1 MENSS
6 LPEKVKV
13 IAEIANAHQG
23 KEESLKALIKAAAES
38 GADGVKF
45 QWFKYDCIATPCFFA
60 YESYIELFLN
70 EDVWKNCVAYGK
82 RLGLEIW
89 VDIFDSWG
97 AELFLHLQH
106 DIDGIKLP
114 TTILQSTEIMKT
126 IGMTE
131 KPVLIGIG
139 GWYEEEIDQMMSL
152 VKQHMANQLILMHGF
167 QGYPTKLE
175 DINLKRIQHLQ
186 KRYKVQIGFADHI
199 DADHPLAAD
208 LPVYAFF
215 SGAAVIEK
223 HITLH
228 RAAKGYDY
236 YSSLEPNEFKLMTEK
251 LQQAQIA
258 TGSPEVNASERKYLH
273 DSSLRVT
280 ANQNIK
286 KGEIITLNKTSS
298 KRCGNENALMP
309 LQAEDAFPQVA
320 TADLSLNQPITPN
333 EIKSSRIAIAVICRL
348 KSTRLPK
355 KALLPIYGI
364 PSVERCLINCLAV
377 PGVHEVVL
385 ATSNLPEDDPLEA
398 FTLNGKVRI
407 VRGAPE
413 NVADRMLEAA
423 ALTKADIIIRVT
435 GDCPVV
441 SPEVLQYLIDR
452 HLQKGA
458 DYTQELSSSAGIS
471 GNVITVEALQRLV
484 QQPKP
489 LTHTEY
495 LSFYFLNNPS
505 LFSINQVSLPEELH
519 YPSWRLTLDEPK
531 DLELFEQIYRN
542 LDVKNEPLYFSQ
554 IRDYLSANQHV
565 SKINQD
571 VSTKWIDQTS
581 LVEEINKATLLLS
594 ENK

>member
-1 MENSS
+1 METSS
-6 LPEKVKV
+6 LLGKVKV

-23 KEESLKALIKAAAES
+23 KEENLKALIKAAAES

-60 YESYIELFLN
+60 YEAYIKLFLN

-82 RLGLEIW
+82 SLGLEIW
-89 VDIFDSWG
+89 VDIFDLWG
-97 AELFLHLQH
+97 ADIFSRLQR

-126 IGMTE
+126 IGTTE
-131 KPVLIGIG
+131 KPVLIGVG

-152 VKQHMANQLILMHGF
+152 VRQHMANQLILMHGF

-175 DINLKRIQHLQ
+175 DMNLKRIQHL
-186 KRYKVQIGFADHI
+186 KERYNVQIGFADHI
-199 DADHPLAAD
+199 DAGHTLAAD

-215 SGAAVIEK
+215 SGASVIEK
-223 HITLH
+223 HITLD
-228 RAAKGYDY
+228 RAAKGFDY

-251 LQQAQIA
+251 LRQAHIA
-258 TGSPEVNASERKYLH
+258 AGSTEVNEAERKYLS
-273 DSSLRVT
+273 DSSLRVI
-280 ANQNIK
+280 ANRAVK
-286 KGEIITLNKTSS
+286 KGEIITLEKTSY

-320 TADLSLNQPITPN
+320 AAELSLNQPITPN
-333 EIKSSRIAIAVICRL
+333 EIKSPRIAIAVICRL

-355 KALLPIYGI
+355 KALLPIYEI

-398 FTLNGKVRI
+398 FTLNGKVKI
-407 VRGAPE
+407 MRGDPE
-413 NVADRMLEAA
+413 NVAERMLEAA

-435 GDCPVV
+435 GDCPAV

-452 HLQKGA
+452 HMEKGA

-471 GNVITVEALQRLV
+471 GNIITVEALQRLV
-484 QQPKP
+484 QHPKP

-542 LDVKNEPLYFSQ
+542 LDVKNEPLYFSR
-554 IRDYLSANQHV
+554 IRDYLSENQHV

-581 LVEEINKATLLLS
+581 LVEEINKATTLPS
-594 ENK
+594 DNK

>member
-1 MENSS
+1 METSS
-6 LPEKVKV
+6 LPGKVKI

-23 KEESLKALIKAAAES
+23 KEENLKALIKAAAES

-45 QWFKYDCIATPCFFA
+45 QWFKYDCIATPCFSA
-60 YESYIELFLN
+60 YESYMKLFLS

-82 RLGLEIW
+82 KLGLEIW
-89 VDIFDSWG
+89 VDLFDSWG
-97 AELFLHLQH
+97 AELFFRFQH
-106 DIDGIKLP
+106 HIDGIKLP

-131 KPVLIGIG
+131 KPALIGIG

-175 DINLKRIQHLQ
+175 DINLQRIQHL
-186 KRYKVQIGFADHI
+186 KERYKVQIGFADHI
-199 DADHPLAAD
+199 DADHSLAAD

-215 SGAAVIEK
+215 SGASVIEK
-223 HITLH
+223 HITLD
-228 RAAKGYDY
+228 RTAKGFDY
-236 YSSLEPNEFKLMTEK
+236 YSSLEPNEFKLMTKK
-251 LQQAQIA
+251 LRQAQIA
-258 TGSPEVNASERKYLH
+258 AGSTEVNESERKYLY
-273 DSSLRVT
+273 DSSIRVT
-280 ANQNIK
+280 ANRTVK
-286 KGEIITLNKTSS
+286 KGEIITLDKTSY

-309 LQAEDAFPQVA
+309 LQAEAALPQVA
-320 TADLSLNQPITPN
+320 TADLSVNQPITCN
-333 EIKSSRIAIAVICRL
+333 EIKSPRIAIAVICRL

-377 PGVHEVVL
+377 PEVHEVIL

-398 FTLNGKVRI
+398 YTLNGKVKI
-407 VRGAPE
+407 VRGDPD
-413 NVADRMLEAA
+413 NVAERMLEAA
-423 ALTKADIIIRVT
+423 ALANADIIIRVT
-435 GDCPVV
+435 GDCPAV

-458 DYTQELSSSAGIS
+458 DYTQDYSSSAGIS
-471 GNVITVEALQRLV
+471 GNIITVEALQRLV

-505 LFSINQVSLPEELH
+505 LFSLNQVSLPKELH

-531 DLELFEQIYRN
+531 DLELFEQIYRD
-542 LDVKNEPLYFSQ
+542 LDVKNEPLYFSR
-554 IRDYLSANQHV
+554 IRDYLSENQHV
-565 SKINQD
+565 SKINHD

-581 LVEEINKATLLLS
+581 LVEEINKATLLPPD
-594 ENK
+594 NK

>member
-1 MENSS
+1 MESNSIS
-6 LPEKVKV
+6 EEVKV

-23 KEESLKALIKAAAES
+23 KEENLKTLIKAAAES

-70 EDVWKNCVAYGK
+70 EDVWKSCVAYGK

-131 KPVLIGIG
+131 KPVLIGVG
-139 GWYEEEIDQMMSL
+139 GWYEDEIDQMVSL
-152 VKQHMANQLILMHGF
+152 VKQHMKNQLILMHGF

-175 DINLKRIQHLQ
+175 DINLKRVQHL
-186 KRYKVQIGFADHI
+186 KNRYNVQIGFADHI
-199 DADHPLAAD
+199 DADHPLAVD
-208 LPVYAFF
+208 LPVYAYF

-223 HITLH
+223 HITLN
-228 RAAKGYDY
+228 RAAKGFDY
-236 YSSLEPNEFKLMTEK
+236 YSSLEPNEFKVMTDK
-251 LQQAQIA
+251 LQQAQNA
-258 TGSPEVNASERKYLH
+258 AGSTEVNESERKYLH

-280 ANQNIK
+280 ANRDIK
-286 KGEIITLNKTSS
+286 KGEIITLGKTSY
-298 KRCGNENALMP
+298 KRCGNKNALMP
-309 LQAEDAFPQVA
+309 LQAEDSFPQVA
-320 TADLSLNQPITPN
+320 TADLSLNQPITSN
-333 EIKSSRIAIAVICRL
+333 EIKSPRIAIAVICRL

-355 KALLPIYGI
+355 KALLPIYEI

-385 ATSNLPEDDPLEA
+385 ATSNLPEDDPLEG

-413 NVADRMLEAA
+413 NVAERMLEAA

-435 GDCPVV
+435 GDCPAV

-471 GNVITVEALQRLV
+471 GNIITVEALQRLV

-505 LFSINQVSLPEELH
+505 LFSINQVSLPEALH

-531 DLELFEQIYRN
+531 DLELFEQIYQN
-542 LDVKNEPLYFSQ
+542 LNVKNEPLYFSR
-554 IRDYLSANQHV
+554 IRDYLSENQHIT
-565 SKINQD
+565 KINQD

-581 LVEEINKATLLLS
+581 LVEEINKATRLPA

>member
-1 MENSS
+1 MESNSIS
-6 LPEKVKV
+6 EEVKV

-23 KEESLKALIKAAAES
+23 KEENLKTLIKAAAES

-70 EDVWKNCVAYGK
+70 EDVWKSCVAYGK

-131 KPVLIGIG
+131 KPVLIGVG
-139 GWYEEEIDQMMSL
+139 GWYEDEIDQMVSL
-152 VKQHMANQLILMHGF
+152 VKQHMKNQLILMHGF

-175 DINLKRIQHLQ
+175 DINLKRVQHL
-186 KRYKVQIGFADHI
+186 KNRYNVQIGFADHI
-199 DADHPLAAD
+199 DADHPLAVD
-208 LPVYAFF
+208 LPVYAYF

-223 HITLH
+223 HITLN
-228 RAAKGYDY
+228 RAAKGFDY

-251 LQQAQIA
+251 LQQAQNA
-258 TGSPEVNASERKYLH
+258 AGSTEVNESERKYLH

-280 ANQNIK
+280 ANRDIK
-286 KGEIITLNKTSS
+286 KGEIITLGKTSY
-298 KRCGNENALMP
+298 KRCGNKNALMP
-309 LQAEDAFPQVA
+309 LQAEDSFPQVA
-320 TADLSLNQPITPN
+320 TADLSLNQPITSN
-333 EIKSSRIAIAVICRL
+333 EIKSPRIAIAVICRL

-355 KALLPIYGI
+355 KALLPIYEI

-385 ATSNLPEDDPLEA
+385 ATSNLPEDDPLEG

-413 NVADRMLEAA
+413 NVAERMLEAA

-435 GDCPVV
+435 GDCPAV

-471 GNVITVEALQRLV
+471 GNIITVEALQRLV

-505 LFSINQVSLPEELH
+505 LFSINQVSLPEALH

-531 DLELFEQIYRN
+531 DLELFEQIYQN
-542 LDVKNEPLYFSQ
+542 LNVKNEPLYFSR
-554 IRDYLSANQHV
+554 IRDYLSENQHIT
-565 SKINQD
+565 KINQD

-581 LVEEINKATLLLS
+581 LVEEINKATRLPA

>member
-1 MENSS
+1 VETSS
-6 LPEKVKV
+6 LLGKVKV

-23 KEESLKALIKAAAES
+23 KEENLKALIKAAAES

-60 YESYIELFLN
+60 YESYIKLFLN

-82 RLGLEIW
+82 SLGLEIW
-89 VDIFDSWG
+89 VDIFDLWG
-97 AELFLHLQH
+97 AELFSRLQR

-114 TTILQSTEIMKT
+114 TTILQSTDIMKT
-126 IGMTE
+126 IGTTK
-131 KPVLIGIG
+131 KPVLIGVG

-175 DINLKRIQHLQ
+175 DMNLKRIQYL
-186 KRYKVQIGFADHI
+186 KERYNVQIGFADHI
-199 DADHPLAAD
+199 DAGHPLAAD

-215 SGAAVIEK
+215 SGASVIEK
-223 HITLH
+223 HITLD
-228 RAAKGYDY
+228 RAAKGFDY

-251 LQQAQIA
+251 LRQAHIA
-258 TGSPEVNASERKYLH
+258 AGSTEVNEAERKYLS
-273 DSSLRVT
+273 DSSLRVI
-280 ANQNIK
+280 ANRAVK
-286 KGEIITLNKTSS
+286 KGEIITLEKTSY

-309 LQAEDAFPQVA
+309 LQAEDGFPQVA
-320 TADLSLNQPITPN
+320 AADLSLNQPITPN
-333 EIKSSRIAIAVICRL
+333 EIKSPRIAIAVICRL

-355 KALLPIYGI
+355 KALLPIYEI

-398 FTLNGKVRI
+398 FTLNGKVKI
-407 VRGAPE
+407 VRGDPE
-413 NVADRMLEAA
+413 NVAERMLEAA

-435 GDCPVV
+435 GDCPAV

-452 HLQKGA
+452 HMEKGA

-471 GNVITVEALQRLV
+471 GNIITVEALQRLV

-505 LFSINQVSLPEELH
+505 LFFINQVSLPDELN

-542 LDVKNEPLYFSQ
+542 LDVKNEPLYFSR
-554 IRDYLSANQHV
+554 IRDYLSENRHV

-581 LVEEINKATLLLS
+581 LVEEINKATTLPS
-594 ENK
+594 DNK

>member
-1 MENSS
+1 MESNSIS
-6 LPEKVKV
+6 EEVKV

-23 KEESLKALIKAAAES
+23 KEENLKTLIKAAAES

-70 EDVWKNCVAYGK
+70 EDVWKSCVAYGK

-131 KPVLIGIG
+131 KPVLIGVG
-139 GWYEEEIDQMMSL
+139 GWYEDEIDQMVSL
-152 VKQHMANQLILMHGF
+152 VKQHMKNQLILMHGF

-175 DINLKRIQHLQ
+175 DINLKRVQHL
-186 KRYKVQIGFADHI
+186 KNRYNVQIGFADHI
-199 DADHPLAAD
+199 DADHPLAVD
-208 LPVYAFF
+208 LPVYAYF

-223 HITLH
+223 HITLN
-228 RAAKGYDY
+228 RAAKGFDY
-236 YSSLEPNEFKLMTEK
+236 YSSLEPNEFKVMTDK
-251 LQQAQIA
+251 LQQAQNA
-258 TGSPEVNASERKYLH
+258 AGSTEVNESERKYLH

-280 ANQNIK
+280 ANRDIK
-286 KGEIITLNKTSS
+286 KGEIITLGKTSY
-298 KRCGNENALMP
+298 KRCGNKNALMP
-309 LQAEDAFPQVA
+309 LQAEDSFPQVA
-320 TADLSLNQPITPN
+320 TADLSLNQPITSN
-333 EIKSSRIAIAVICRL
+333 EIKSPRIAIAVICRL

-355 KALLPIYGI
+355 KALLPIYEI

-385 ATSNLPEDDPLEA
+385 ATSNLPEDDPLEG

-413 NVADRMLEAA
+413 NVAERMLEAA

-435 GDCPVV
+435 GDCPAV

-471 GNVITVEALQRLV
+471 GNIITVEALQRLV

-505 LFSINQVSLPEELH
+505 LFSINQVSLPEALH

-531 DLELFEQIYRN
+531 DLELFEQIYQN
-542 LDVKNEPLYFSQ
+542 LNVKNEPLYFSR
-554 IRDYLSANQHV
+554 IRDYLSENQHIT
-565 SKINQD
+565 KINQD
-571 VSTKWIDQTS
+571 VSTKWIYQTS
-581 LVEEINKATLLLS
+581 LVEEINKATRLPA

>member
-23 KEESLKALIKAAAES
+23 KEENLKTLIKAAAES

-70 EDVWKNCVAYGK
+70 EDVWKDCVAYGK

-131 KPVLIGIG
+131 KPVLIGVG

-199 DADHPLAAD
+199 DAEHPLAAD

-223 HITLH
+223 HITLQ
-228 RAAKGYDY
+228 RAAKGFDY

-258 TGSPEVNASERKYLH
+258 AGSPEVNASERKYLH

-280 ANQNIK
+280 ANREIK
-286 KGEIITLNKTSS
+286 KGEIITLDKTSA

-333 EIKSSRIAIAVICRL
+333 EIKSPTIAIAVICRL

-385 ATSNLPEDDPLEA
+385 ATSNLPEDDPIEA

-413 NVADRMLEAA
+413 NVAERMLEAA

-471 GNVITVEALQRLV
+471 GNVITVEALHRLV

-542 LDVKNEPLYFSQ
+542 LDVKNEPLYFS
-554 IRDYLSANQHV
+554 RLREYLSANQHI

-571 VSTKWIDQTS
+571 VSTKWIDQSS
-581 LVEEINKATLLLS
+581 LVEEINKATLLPT

>member
-1 MENSS
+1 MESNSIS
-6 LPEKVKV
+6 EEVKV

-23 KEESLKALIKAAAES
+23 KEENLKTLIKAAAES

-45 QWFKYDCIATPCFFA
+45 QWFKYNCIATPCFFA

-70 EDVWKNCVAYGK
+70 EDVWKSCVAYGK

-131 KPVLIGIG
+131 KPVLIGVG
-139 GWYEEEIDQMMSL
+139 GWYEDEIDQMVSL
-152 VKQHMANQLILMHGF
+152 VKQHMKNQLILMHGF

-175 DINLKRIQHLQ
+175 DINLKRVQHL
-186 KRYKVQIGFADHI
+186 KNRYNVQIGFADHI
-199 DADHPLAAD
+199 DADHPLAVD
-208 LPVYAFF
+208 LPVYAYF
-215 SGAAVIEK
+215 SRAAVIEK
-223 HITLH
+223 HITLN
-228 RAAKGYDY
+228 RAAKGFDY

-258 TGSPEVNASERKYLH
+258 AGSTEVNESERKYLH

-280 ANQNIK
+280 ANREIK
-286 KGEIITLNKTSS
+286 KGEIITLGKTSY
-298 KRCGNENALMP
+298 KRCGNKNALMP
-309 LQAEDAFPQVA
+309 LQAEDSFPQVA
-320 TADLSLNQPITPN
+320 TADLSLNQPITSN
-333 EIKSSRIAIAVICRL
+333 EIKSPRIAIAVICRL

-355 KALLPIYGI
+355 KALLPIYEI

-385 ATSNLPEDDPLEA
+385 ATSNLPEDDPLEG

-413 NVADRMLEAA
+413 NVAERMLEAA

-435 GDCPVV
+435 GDCPAV

-471 GNVITVEALQRLV
+471 GNIITVEALQRLV

-505 LFSINQVSLPEELH
+505 LFSINQVSLPEALH

-531 DLELFEQIYRN
+531 DLELFEQIYQN
-542 LDVKNEPLYFSQ
+542 LNVKNEPLYFSR
-554 IRDYLSANQHV
+554 IRDYLSENQHIT
-565 SKINQD
+565 KINQD

-581 LVEEINKATLLLS
+581 LVEEINKATRLPA